1 MPEISDNN
9 NSMNGGF
16 MTKRIL
22 SVISLLLAGTL
33 VFAGDAASFIDLGF
47 SSDGRTYIFG
57 QYGKTDKKFQAY
69 AEIYT
74 VDVARN
80 DFVSGDVFITPPSAS
95 SGNRSS
101 LTVFEELKQR
111 NSYALSRY
119 SYTQVPLSNILYLRE
134 NESKPSQDLISFEDF
149 ERITSTVALVY
160 EIRLITS
167 YEGSGKNVQSTLDI
181 EVATKDLAGNL
192 VDRIYVGN
200 PSIKRKGV
208 SGYAITK
215 VFTDPSGRS
224 IVIVIEKSVID
235 DTGTSIRYMVETFR
249 RD

>member
-1 MPEISDNN
+1 
-9 NSMNGGF
+9 MNGGF
-16 MTKRIL
+16 MAKRIL
-22 SVISLLLAGTL
+22 CVISLLFAVTLA
-33 VFAGDAASFIDLGF
+33 FAGDAASFVDIGF

-101 LTVFEELKQR
+101 LAVFEELKQR
-111 NSYALSRY
+111 NSYALNRY
-119 SYTQVPLSNILYLRE
+119 AYAQVPVSNILYLRE

-149 ERITSTVALVY
+149 ERVTSTVPLVY
-160 EIRLITS
+160 EIKLLPS

-181 EVATKDLAGNL
+181 VVETKDKAGN
-192 VDRIYVGN
+192 VTDRVYVGN
-200 PSIKRKGV
+200 PSVKRKGV
-208 SGYAITK
+208 SGYAVSK
-215 VFTDPSGRS
+215 VFTDPSGKS
-224 IVIVIEKSVID
+224 IVIVLEKTVID

>member
-1 MPEISDNN
+1 
-9 NSMNGGF
+9 MNGGF

-22 SVISLLLAGTL
+22 SVISLLLAGAL
-33 VFAGDAASFIDLGF
+33 VFAGDAAFFVDIGF

-101 LTVFEELKQR
+101 LAVFEELRQR
-111 NSYALSRY
+111 NSYALTRY
-119 SYTQVPLSNILYLRE
+119 AYTPVPVNNVLYLRE
-134 NESKPSQDLISFEDF
+134 KELRPSPDVIRFEDF
-149 ERITSTVALVY
+149 ERITSTVPLVY
-160 EIRLITS
+160 EIRLNPS
-167 YEGSGKNVQSTLDI
+167 YTGSGQNVQSTLDI
-181 EVATKDLAGNL
+181 VVETKDLAGNL
-192 VDRIYVGN
+192 VDRTYVGN
-200 PSIKRKGV
+200 PSVKRKGV
-208 SGYAITK
+208 SGYSISK

-224 IVIVIEKSVID
+224 IVIVVEKSVID